1 MVFLLLLSL
10 ITEYAD
16 DGDLDQY
23 IKKVKKEEG
32 TIPQWQ
38 IWKMFIQI
46 IKGLKVLHSSNIAHR
61 DLKVKIFLY
70 LECQYIF
77 VQKW

>member
-32 TIPQWQ
+32 TIP
-38 IWKMFIQI
+38 
-46 IKGLKVLHSSNIAHR
+46 
-61 DLKVKIFLY
+61 
-70 LECQYIF
+70 
-77 VQKW
+77 